1 MDRDDTLRRAEKLL
15 RQGRLDAAIAEY
27 ARLVEEQPRDWT
39 TANLLGDLYVRAGQV
54 DQAVA
59 QYARIAEHLA
69 REGFVAKASALYK
82 KIVKIQPDDDAA
94 LRRTAE
100 LSAQQ
105 GLSADARM
113 QLQALFQQRLRR
125 GDAAAAADA
134 ARAYADIDPADPAGR
149 FESARMFAV
158 VGDAAGAAG
167 QMRAAGETLLGAGK
181 VTDAVR
187 CWRAAVE
194 HEPGDAV
201 SRDLLVKA
209 LVEAGD
215 VEAAREAARSGEQ
228 WRAVAAGLTRAG
240 RDREALDAL
249 EQALAADPGDLEARV
264 HLARSAMTHH
274 DLERAREVLA
284 PVASSTDPAVQ
295 FALAEAE
302 FRTGDF
308 AAGRDA
314 LRRCLAGR
322 DDLVAPGIEL
332 GCAIG
337 PGSPEIGF
345 AVVETVVRFAE
356 AGGDTDMAL
365 DALERFL
372 AVVPG
377 HVAALEA
384 LIDTCGQ
391 TFYEHQRYRAQ
402 VQLADAH
409 LALGNYEPARLLSE
423 QLVEARPD
431 DPSHVQRLG
440 RAMAGL
446 GFADGEAA
454 ARSRVRRFTAPDGIG
469 DFGVVKAPPSPLVE
483 DLSEADAP
491 AEPSAWATTA
501 SARGQVLVTPPEHLG
516 VEPEPAAVAVGS
528 GAALPETTADGGH
541 RSGSAEPALPE
552 REVFEIDLS
561 GDLDDLLGQATSRAR
576 GPAVP
581 APPAHAGGLDGFFE
595 ELRGERG
602 RDLEG
607 VGAALAYDQASE
619 HFNRGEIDDA
629 AACLRTAARDP
640 LFRFRAASM
649 LARIARDEG
658 RLHEAIDW
666 LERAAEAPAPTAEA
680 SHGLLYE
687 LGDVLDASR
696 EDARALA
703 VFIELLAAAP
713 GYRDVADRVA
723 SLSRRQADPA
733 GPERGRS

>member
-1 MDRDDTLRRAEKLL
+1 
-15 RQGRLDAAIAEY
+15 
-27 ARLVEEQPRDWT
+27 
-39 TANLLGDLYVRAGQV
+39 
-54 DQAVA
+54 
-59 QYARIAEHLA
+59 
-69 REGFVAKASALYK
+69 
-82 KIVKIQPDDDAA
+82 
-94 LRRTAE
+94 
-100 LSAQQ
+100 
-105 GLSADARM
+105 M

-158 VGDAAGAAG
+158 IGDPAGAAA
-167 QMRAAGETLLGAGK
+167 QMRAAGETLSGAGK

-194 HEPGDAV
+194 HDPGDAG

-209 LVEAGD
+209 LVDAGD
-215 VEAAREAARSGEQ
+215 LEAAREAARSGEQ
-228 WRAVAAGLTRAG
+228 WRAVSAGLTRAG

-284 PVASSTDPAVQ
+284 PVASSADPAVQ

-308 AAGRDA
+308 ASGRDA

-337 PGSPEIGF
+337 PDSPEIGF

-384 LIDTCGQ
+384 LIDACGQ

-431 DPSHVQRLG
+431 DPSHVQRLR

-454 ARSRVRRFTAPDGIG
+454 ARSRVRRFTEPEGIG
-469 DFGVVKAPPSPLVE
+469 DFGVAKAPSSPLVE

-491 AEPSAWATTA
+491 GEPLAWAMPA
-501 SARGQVLVTPPEHLG
+501 SPRGEVLVTPPESIG
-516 VEPEPAAVAVGS
+516 VEPGPAAIAS
-528 GAALPETTADGGH
+528 GAALPETTADDGH

-561 GDLDDLLGQATSRAR
+561 GDLDDLLGQAASRAP
-576 GPAVP
+576 GPAAP

-595 ELRGERG
+595 GLRGERG

-607 VGAALAYDQASE
+607 AGAALAYDQASE
-619 HFNRGEIDDA
+619 HFNRGEIEAA
-629 AACLRTAARDP
+629 AACLRSAARDP

-680 SHGLLYE
+680 SHSLLYE

-713 GYRDVADRVA
+713 GYRDVADRIG
-723 SLSRRQADPA
+723 SLSRRQAGPGPA
-733 GPERGRS
+733 EGRS